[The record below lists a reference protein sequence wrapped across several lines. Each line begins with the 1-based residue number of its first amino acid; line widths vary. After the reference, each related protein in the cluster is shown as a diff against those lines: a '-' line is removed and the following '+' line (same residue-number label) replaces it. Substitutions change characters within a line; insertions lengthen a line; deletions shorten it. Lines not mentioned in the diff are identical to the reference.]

1 MTIRVTVAVGL
12 RERQEVLELDLP
24 ATATVADALA
34 AAKLEARFPEIDFA
48 TVRVGIWSRPCAR
61 DAHLREGDRV
71 EIYRP
76 LKADPKEMRRM
87 RLGKAPPS

>member
-1 MTIRVTVAVGL
+1 MTIRVTVAIGL
-12 RERQEVLELDLP
+12 RKRQEVIELDLP

-34 AAKLEARFPEIDFA
+34 AAGLEGRFPEIDFTA
-48 TVRVGIWSRPCAR
+48 VHVGIWSRRCTREAR
-61 DAHLREGDRV
+61 LREGDRV

-76 LKADPKEMRRM
+76 LEADPKQMRRA